1 MRDRAGRVVDNM
13 DSLRHEM
20 TIAVARAQRRFEG
33 YRVDVA
39 YPICWPV
46 YSIRLTMT
54 VMAEQELSTVA
65 RYILR
70 LSNSGISAPQEFG
83 RLLGL
88 PDNFTVNA
96 AAELLGAELVVQQ
109 YDGRLAITDHGRETL
124 LNGGRSW
131 QPRREHM
138 RIPFDPLT
146 RRVLDTNV
154 RGLLHRDQVQ
164 KSGTFVVPGTGN
176 KPRLSELRIE
186 EIRDFT
192 HGEEGISPEEIIE
205 VAEFRDRDAWLRY
218 RDGLIVVKMDSLRG
232 DQPFFAVYRGY
243 DYLDEE
249 TNAVQRLVDSG
260 LTLIPEEFASPAQ
273 DPWLDSRSASRNEE
287 TLLNAIKDSGR
298 GVAEIEQ
305 AITEAQTSLL
315 DDRASQQQD
324 EVSARLAQLEAEKTQ
339 MAEALANSEQQLLE
353 QSGGAIR
360 LIKTEEHRPLLIQA
374 IEKASAELT
383 LVSAWI
389 RPDAF
394 DDELRRKLAEA
405 INRGVTVRIA
415 WGFGTNWN
423 RSTPGHKRAEAQN
436 NKRLGDDALARLE
449 RMLPEDSLGQLVT
462 KRVETHQKFII
473 CDDLFCAS
481 GSFNWLSYRGR
492 VDHGYRLETS
502 FYSERSDDIALWKA
516 QAADL
521 FR

>member
-1 MRDRAGRVVDNM
+1 MPDPPSRIVIAVDTPRQA
-13 DSLRHEM
+13 L
-20 TIAVARAQRRFEG
+20 TVAVARAQRRFDG
-33 YRVDVA
+33 YKVDVA

-46 YSIRLTMT
+46 YSIRLTLT

-70 LSNSGISAPQEFG
+70 LCGLDVSAPQEFG

-88 PDNFTVNA
+88 PENFTVSA

-109 YDGRLAITDHGRETL
+109 YDGKLAITDQGRQTL

-131 QPRREHM
+131 RPRREHI
-138 RIPFDPLT
+138 RTPYDPLT
-146 RRVLDTNV
+146 RKVLDMSVT
-154 RGLLHRDQVQ
+154 GLLHRDLV
-164 KSGTFVVPGTGN
+164 KKNGTFVVPATGN

-186 EIRDFT
+186 EIRDFA
-192 HGEEGISPEEIIE
+192 HGEEGINPEEIIE

-218 RDGLIVVKMDSLRG
+218 RDGLIAVKMDSPRG
-232 DQPFFAVYRGY
+232 DQPIFAIYHGY

-249 TNAVQRLVDSG
+249 TNAMQRLADSG
-260 LTLIPEEFASPAQ
+260 LSLVPEEFVVPLQ
-273 DPWLDSRSASRNEE
+273 EPWLLSRAASQSE
-287 TLLNAIKDSGR
+287 TALLTAVKDNDR
-298 GVAEIEQ
+298 GVVEVEQ
-305 AITEAQTSLL
+305 AIVEAQASLL
-315 DDRASQQQD
+315 DTQDIREQD
-324 EVSARLAQLEAEKTQ
+324 EPSARLAELEAEK
-339 MAEALANSEQQLLE
+339 AEKANELAKSEQLLSQ

-360 LIKTEEHRPLLIQA
+360 LIKTEEHRPLLLEA
-374 IEKASAELT
+374 IDRSSSELT

-405 INRGVTVRIA
+405 INRGVTVRIV
-415 WGFGTNWN
+415 WGFGTDWN
-423 RSTPGHKRAEAQN
+423 PRMHGQKREEARA
-436 NKRLGDDALARLE
+436 NKQLGDDALARLE
-449 RMLPEDSLGQLVT
+449 RMLPQESRDRLVT

-473 CDDLFCAS
+473 CDDIFCAS

-492 VDHGYRLETS
+492 MDRGYRLETS
-502 FYSERSDDIALWKA
+502 FYSERPDDIALWRA
-516 QAADL
+516 QGDDL

>member
-1 MRDRAGRVVDNM
+1 M
-13 DSLRHEM
+13 DSRRHEM
-20 TIAVARAQRRFEG
+20 TVAVARAQRRFEG
-33 YRVDVA
+33 YKVDVA

-65 RYILR
+65 RYILQ
-70 LSNSGISAPQEFG
+70 LSNSGVSAPLEFG

-88 PDNFTVNA
+88 PDNFTVSA

-109 YDGRLAITDHGRETL
+109 YDGQLAITDHGRQTL

-146 RRVLDTNV
+146 RRVLDISV
-154 RGLLHRDQVQ
+154 RGLLHSDLVR
-164 KSGTFVVPGTGN
+164 KNGTFVVPATGN

-186 EIRDFT
+186 EIRDFA
-192 HGEEGISPEEIIE
+192 HDEEGISPEEIIE

-218 RDGLIVVKMDSLRG
+218 RDGLIAVKMDSSRG
-232 DQPFFAVYRGY
+232 DQPVFAIYNGY
-243 DYLDEE
+243 DYLEEE

-260 LTLIPEEFASPAQ
+260 LNLIPEEFASSLQ
-273 DPWLDSRSASRNEE
+273 EPWLHSRSASRFEE
-287 TLLNAIKDSGR
+287 TLLATIKDNGR
-298 GVAEIEQ
+298 DVVEVEQ
-305 AITEAQTSLL
+305 AIVETQASLL
-315 DDRASQQQD
+315 DAQDTPQQD
-324 EVSARLAQLEAEKTQ
+324 ETSARLAQLEAEKVEK
-339 MAEALANSEQQLLE
+339 AEQLARNEQQLLE

-360 LIKTEEHRPLLIQA
+360 LIKTEEHRPLLMDAMDQA
-374 IEKASAELT
+374 ASELT

-394 DDELRRKLAEA
+394 DDECRRKLAAA

-423 RSTPGHKRAEAQN
+423 RSTPGHKREEAQN
-436 NKRLGDDALARLE
+436 NKRLGDEALAQLE
-449 RMLPEDSLGQLVT
+449 RMIPENAHGRLVT

-492 VDHGYRLETS
+492 LDRGYRLESS
-502 FYSERSDDIALWKA
+502 FYSERSDDIALWRA
-516 QAADL
+516 QADDL
-521 FR
+521 FQ